1 MSNDEKEIQSTLS
14 KLPAYERSL
23 ICDMAESVNMT
34 VEEYVRKHGFSLLRP
49 GEPENDQELTPDL
62 PQEPDEDV
70 EVVFSSS
77 SPSDS
82 TADTSDLP
90 PEIDEPQ
97 VKAKSPAAA
106 FSEQVTE
113 ATDEL
118 PIANYICVNC
128 GWDQKNP
135 VIAEP
140 TEDDKVSFLVSC
152 RLGDRPFF
160 KTMPLLG
167 DSLKITFR
175 TLFVSEVDEILNHLY
190 DLQVAG
196 VIRNAAEHNSMLQQY
211 RLALS
216 LSRIETADGSARSF
230 PSSLRAKYSDDKTN
244 CWEHLV
250 EEEKLNEKGDKLVTV
265 VHGYVLDRV
274 CKIESTY
281 RLYMTELA
289 KFNRFVSV
297 LEMHASDVNFYK
309 GIGKPT

>member
-1 MSNDEKEIQSTLS
+1 MSNSEKKIQGILD

-23 ICDMAESVNMT
+23 ISDMANSKNMT
-34 VEEYVRKHGFSLLRP
+34 VEEYVKKYGFNLA
-49 GEPENDQELTPDL
+49 
-62 PQEPDEDV
+62 EPDNEADVIHDASPDNTDDV
-70 EVVFSSS
+70 EVVFSSGES
-77 SPSDS
+77 
-82 TADTSDLP
+82 ADPTVDELDLP
-90 PEIDEPQ
+90 PEMDEPPT
-97 VKAKSPAAA
+97 KTESPAAA
-106 FSEQVTE
+106 FSEQITS
-113 ATDEL
+113 ATADL

-160 KTMPLLG
+160 KTMPILG
-167 DSLKITFR
+167 NSLKLTFR

-196 VIRNAAEHNSMLQQY
+196 VVRNTSEHNAMLQQY

-216 LSRIETADGSARSF
+216 LSRIETADGHVRSF
-230 PSSLRAKYSDDKTN
+230 PSTLRTKHSEHSTD

-250 EEEKLNEKGDKLVTV
+250 ESEQLNESGDKLVTV
-265 VHGYVLDRV
+265 VHRYVLDRV
-274 CKIESTY
+274 CRVESTY

-297 LEMHASDVNFYK
+297 LEMHASDLNFYK